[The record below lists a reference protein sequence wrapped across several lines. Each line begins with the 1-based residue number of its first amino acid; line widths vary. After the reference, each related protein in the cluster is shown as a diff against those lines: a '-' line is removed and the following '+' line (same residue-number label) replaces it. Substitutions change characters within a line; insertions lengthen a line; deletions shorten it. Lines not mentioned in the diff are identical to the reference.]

1 VFSPRL
7 SRILIT
13 TVLLST
19 TLVAADDMKRG
30 IGVGAT
36 RSEAIQAHGQPT
48 GRSKFGNIEV
58 LHYGVGQIRL
68 EDGRV
73 QRINLRRP
81 EIPAILPAPATND
94 GANATDSSGMA
105 KLDKSALANVWITS
119 LKHAGDD
126 ATRRDSPI
134 LALFTSSDASPR
146 TRQFQ
151 KEITLHPE
159 FVNAFRADYVMLH
172 VDLPVRADMAAELRR
187 QNEELR
193 ETLGVQSLPALLI
206 LSSAGEKIAAVDIAD
221 SVPGSAFRARFIAA
235 VSAAYQLP
243 PPVLHRPEPAVPA
256 PPTAPAEISL
266 HQFPAPPEQVTLG
279 LATARWLVS
288 AALVVGTV
296 LAAVMLLVLWVVL
309 RKINK
314 PVALNRRS
322 SMAWR
327 IDHAA
332 SGLPSFAEIAAWPK
346 DMLCKV
352 TIRLAETEGFVAEEQ
367 PFGSDKDLVL
377 KRPGNPAPEI
387 IVCCVTGNAGV
398 IPMRKMREMV
408 GMLVAEDVQAG
419 WFIAPMGFSIE
430 ARAYAEQNNIRHI
443 DGAGLLEQLSNL
455 PTFAL
460 PKVLAAVQ

>member
-7 SRILIT
+7 SRILII
-13 TVLLST
+13 TVLLGT

-30 IGVGAT
+30 IAVGAT
-36 RSEAIQAHGQPT
+36 RSEVIQAHGQPT

-81 EIPAILPAPATND
+81 EIPAIFPAPATND
-94 GANATDSSGMA
+94 EANATDSSGMA

-119 LKHAGDD
+119 LKHAEDD
-126 ATRRDSPI
+126 ATRRNSPI
-134 LALFTSSDASPR
+134 LALFTSSDASPT

-172 VDLPVRADMAAELRR
+172 ADLPVRADMAAELRS

-193 ETLGVQSLPALLI
+193 KTLGVQSLPALLI

-243 PPVLHRPEPAVPA
+243 IPARPAPVPALPAVA
-256 PPTAPAEISL
+256 PAPAEGN
-266 HQFPAPPEQVTLG
+266 QFHTPPAQVTLG

-288 AALVVGTV
+288 AALLVGTI
-296 LAAVMLLVLWVVL
+296 LAAAMLLVLWVVL

-367 PFGSDKDLVL
+367 PFGSDKDLIL

-387 IVCCVTGNAGV
+387 LVCCVTGNAGV

-419 WFIAPMGFSIE
+419 WFIAPMGFSVE